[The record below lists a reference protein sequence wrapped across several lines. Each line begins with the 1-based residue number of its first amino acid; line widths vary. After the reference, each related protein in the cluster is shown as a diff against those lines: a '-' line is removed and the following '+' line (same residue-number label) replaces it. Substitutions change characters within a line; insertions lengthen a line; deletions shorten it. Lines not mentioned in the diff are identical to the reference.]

1 MRRFKLAKDSGAIW
15 VDKPVTEKEMLSMT
29 LQSVADMQQQLQQG
43 LLDLREGTQK
53 QLQASST
60 PVAAAAAAE
69 PPPAATGSGHG
80 EAELQQQKQQQP
92 VSEEEELAAILEQ
105 LRSGPDGLSAA
116 ALAEQQREELVAA
129 EEEEREEAAAEADE
143 DSGGPPTAQGEVS
156 GSAGRGP
163 TSRGY
168 LCRKCSDC
176 AQTTELK
183 CTARGGYVCVSTGRL
198 V

>member
-29 LQSVADMQQQLQQG
+29 LKGVADMQQQLQQG
-43 LLDLREGTQK
+43 LLELRERTQK

-69 PPPAATGSGHG
+69 PPPAAAGSSRG
-80 EAELQQQKQQQP
+80 EAVLQQQKQQQP

-116 ALAEQQREELVAA
+116 ALAELQQQREVLVAA
-129 EEEEREEAAAEADE
+129 EEEEEEEEAAAEADE
-143 DSGGPPTAQGEVS
+143 ENGGPPTAEGEVS

-168 LCRKCSDC
+168 LL
-176 AQTTELK
+176 QEMQ
-183 CTARGGYVCVSTGRL
+183 RL
-198 V
+198 RTKYLSSSVLREGETCL